1 MTISGEL
8 KNLEKVQARLV
19 RFCSYLEK
27 QERTDGTNSYDD
39 LYRKIA
45 NVVGSIEEA
54 ITFDD
59 SNK

>member
-1 MTISGEL
+1 MTVASEL

-27 QERTDGTNSYDD
+27 QKRTDGTNSYDD

-45 NVVGSIEEA
+45 SVIGSIEDA

-59 SNK
+59 TK

>member
-1 MTISGEL
+1 MTITGEL

-27 QERTDGTNSYDD
+27 QKRTDGTNSYDD

-45 NVVGSIEEA
+45 SVIGSIEDA
-54 ITFDD
+54 LIFDEL
-59 SNK
+59 K

>member
-1 MTISGEL
+1 MTVTGEL

-19 RFCSYLEK
+19 RFSKYLEK
-27 QERTDGTNSYDD
+27 QKGADGTNSYDD